1 MNPRGR
7 TDRERDEPPSGDGQR
22 VDHGP
27 RIALAVALVI
37 LTYALFPAVP
47 AASYPT
53 YAAGSVAGDNVIAPF
68 AFRVL
73 KSGAELARER
83 EALARTVDPVFVF
96 APAAFDTARG
106 SLRAFAAAVAD
117 TLRAHAGS
125 AAAVQAVAAS
135 HGVTLDAGEAR
146 YLADPAARALLLD
159 AVGQAYGRWLSG
171 GVADSGA
178 LDGVRGNVTL
188 VGQQEERS
196 VAADSVRTYGEFAV
210 LAHAFQPDVRSA
222 VARRAFAGLLR
233 AFFHPTIVADRAAT
247 AARREQLGASVPV
260 SKYDVRAG
268 ELIVGANEVVGADQH
283 EKLVALRR
291 AMDERRSTVP
301 ALRRVAGALLFDALL
316 LGLLGLTILI
326 FRPHVY
332 ASLRSLFVIAAV
344 IGLVIAG
351 GAVVSHLRPIR
362 PELIPVSIAAIVI
375 SALFDRRI
383 AMIVAVLLAAL
394 LAGQAEWR
402 GANALFVNIIGGATA
417 AFSVR
422 AVRTRQQAYGWI
434 AVIAAAYGA
443 ASVAIGL
450 MLDLPV
456 RAIVAWSGYGA
467 LNAAISVLAALLLL
481 PLAERYTG
489 IETDLTLL
497 EWSDL
502 NRPLMQR
509 LSLEAPG
516 TFGHSMVIANLA
528 EAGCRAISAN
538 AGLARVGAY
547 YHDIGKLARPQYF
560 VENQSEGRNPHDKLT
575 PLQSARIIRDHVRE
589 GLQLAEEYRV
599 PRVLR
604 AFIAEHH
611 GTATISYFLARAR
624 EQGGAAPDVADYRY
638 AGPIPRS
645 AETAVLMLADGAEAA
660 ARVIH
665 EPTPARIRD
674 VVDHIV
680 GQRLEQGQ
688 LNDAPLTLRQL
699 ERVKEEFTRVLAGMH
714 HVRIA
719 YPAADGGVSARFA
732 SR

>member
-1 MNPRGR
+1 
-7 TDRERDEPPSGDGQR
+7 
-22 VDHGP
+22 
-27 RIALAVALVI
+27 
-37 LTYALFPAVP
+37 
-47 AASYPT
+47 
-53 YAAGSVAGDNVIAPF
+53 
-68 AFRVL
+68 
-73 KSGAELARER
+73 
-83 EALARTVDPVFVF
+83 
-96 APAAFDTARG
+96 
-106 SLRAFAAAVAD
+106 RAFAAAVAD
-117 TLRAHAGS
+117 TLRAKPAS
-125 AAAVQAVAAS
+125 AAAVKALAAS
-135 HGVTLDAGEAR
+135 RGVALDAGEAR
-146 YLADPAARALLLD
+146 YLADPAARAALLG
-159 AVGQAYGRWLSG
+159 AVGQAYARWLSA

-178 LDGVRGNVTL
+178 LDGLRGNVTF
-188 VGQQEERS
+188 VRQNEERS
-196 VAADSVRTYGEFAV
+196 VPVDGVRTYGEFAA
-210 LAHAFQPDVRSA
+210 LAHALQPDVGSA
-222 VARRAFAGLLR
+222 VARRAFASLLR

-247 AARREQLGASVPV
+247 AARRDQLRASVPV

-268 ELIVGANEVVGADQH
+268 EKIVGANDVVGADQR
-283 EKLVALRR
+283 EKLVALRQ
-291 AMDERRSTVP
+291 AMDERRRTVP
-301 ALRRVAGALLFDALL
+301 ALRRAAGALLFDALL
-316 LGLLGLTILI
+316 LGLLGLTVLI
-326 FRPHVY
+326 FRPRVY
-332 ASLRSLFVIAAV
+332 ESLRSLFVIAAV
-344 IGLVIAG
+344 IGLVIVG
-351 GAVVSHLRPIR
+351 GAVVSHLRPTR
-362 PELIPVSIAAIVI
+362 PELIPMSIAAIVI

-394 LAGQAEWR
+394 LAGQAELR
-402 GANALFVNIIGGATA
+402 GANALFVNVIGGATA

-434 AVIAAAYGA
+434 VVIAAAYGA

-509 LSLEAPG
+509 LSREAPG

-528 EAGCRAISAN
+528 EAGCRAIGAN

-547 YHDIGKLARPQYF
+547 YHDIGKLACPQYF
-560 VENQSEGRNPHDKLT
+560 VENQAEGRNPHDALT

-589 GLQLAEEYRV
+589 GLELAEEHRL

-660 ARVIH
+660 ARVIR

-680 GQRLEQGQ
+680 EQRVEQGQ
-688 LNDAPLTLRQL
+688 LDDAPLTLRQL
-699 ERVKEEFTRVLAGMH
+699 QRVKEEFTRVLSAMH
-714 HVRIA
+714 HVRIE
-719 YPAADGGVSARFA
+719 YP
-732 SR
+732 